1 MEIDELPEN
10 DERLLKKAEI
20 KRDEM
25 GRFEQHGA
33 GFLKKSSVL
42 KMNREDIPR
51 AAAGKFTKQ
60 HGGRREGAGRPKGS
74 VNKIPLMLKDM
85 ILRSLDR
92 VGGEQY
98 LARLAV
104 ENSSAFAS
112 LLGKIL
118 PMTLAADAESNGG
131 SGVKMV
137 FERHIVYPD
146 GRREIEG
153 VTPKSLPAPD
163 ASHALP
169 NSNSSDENIN
179 DINEK
184 KA

>member
-1 MEIDELPEN
+1 MEIDQLPEN

-60 HGGRREGAGRPKGS
+60 HGGRRQGAGRPKGS
-74 VNKIPLMLKDM
+74 KNKIPLALKEM
-85 ILRSLDR
+85 ILRSLDE
-92 VGGEQY
+92 VGGVEY
-98 LARLAV
+98 LKRLAI
-104 ENSSAFAS
+104 ENSSAYAG

-118 PMTLAADAESNGG
+118 PATLAADVDSNGG
-131 SGVKMV
+131 GSITFTRV
-137 FERHIVYPD
+137 IVMPD
-146 GRREIEG
+146 GQRYVEG
-153 VTPKSLPAPD
+153 VTPKALPAPD
-163 ASHALP
+163 G
-169 NSNSSDENIN
+169 DK
-179 DINEK
+179 DQ
-184 KA
+184 